1 MNDSACNTTDRVN
14 SLNEIGG
21 GKVPQVYKNN
31 DEIKRKLRGLKKLE
45 MKVRLN
51 SLELNSK
58 KSFRNSKNIELVWDK
73 FFDLKGESTKAVK
86 YTINQLSLM
95 TKVEFKDVINDYFY
109 HVYYWCY
116 KESGFIDNYI
126 VDSEILT
133 QLGLPIIETSEIKKK
148 FRELAKIYHPDNGGD
163 SDKFNTL
170 MKQYRDSKKLK
181 SD

>member
-1 MNDSACNTTDRVN
+1 M
-14 SLNEIGG
+14 
-21 GKVPQVYKNN
+21 PQAYKND
-31 DEIKRKLRGLKKLE
+31 DEIKRKLREIKKLE

-51 SLELNSK
+51 SLELQINSK
-58 KSFRNSKNIELVWDK
+58 KSFRDSPNIKLVWDK

-86 YTINQLSLM
+86 YTINQLALM
-95 TKVEFKDVINDYFY
+95 TKDEFKDVINEYFY

-133 QLGLPIIETSEIKKK
+133 QLGLPITDTSELKKK

-163 SDKFNTL
+163 SDKFNAL
-170 MKQYRDSKKLK
+170 MEEYRNWNK
-181 SD
+181 

>member
-1 MNDSACNTTDRVN
+1 M
-14 SLNEIGG
+14 
-21 GKVPQVYKNN
+21 PQAYKND
-31 DEIKRKLRGLKKLE
+31 DEIKRKLRELKKLE

-51 SLELNSK
+51 SLELQINSK
-58 KSFRNSKNIELVWDK
+58 KSFRDSPNIKLVWDN

-95 TKVEFKDVINDYFY
+95 TKEEFKDVINEYFY

-133 QLGLPIIETSEIKKK
+133 QLGLPITDTSEIKKK

-163 SDKFNTL
+163 GNKFNAL
-170 MKQYRDSKKLK
+170 MEEYRNSNK
-181 SD
+181 